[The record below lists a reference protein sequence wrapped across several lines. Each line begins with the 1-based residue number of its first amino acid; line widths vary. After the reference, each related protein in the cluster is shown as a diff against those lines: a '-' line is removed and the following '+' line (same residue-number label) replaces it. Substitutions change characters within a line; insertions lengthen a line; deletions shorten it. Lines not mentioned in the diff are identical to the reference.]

1 MNNQSI
7 EYSAFEKKIT
17 KSKRRSS
24 SPIPS
29 RIRLSAPT
37 KSAVSAPLTVAVAV
51 APAHQPAQRKRSA
64 VTKIL
69 SSLRKK
75 LKRKNSAASIEF
87 SYAERSL
94 NCSEL
99 RNRIERTRLERME
112 LQRKLFA
119 MEAKSKPRVQL
130 CRRTESTTKALK
142 QKELIQKRLKRR
154 SHEPMQHYHVA
165 ATIKLEA

>member
-29 RIRLSAPT
+29 RIRLSPPT
-37 KSAVSAPLTVAVAV
+37 RVSAPLAVAV
-51 APAHQPAQRKRSA
+51 APAHPQRKRSA

-99 RNRIERTRLERME
+99 RNRIERTRIERME

-130 CRRTESTTKALK
+130 CRRTESITKALQ

-154 SHEPMQHYHVA
+154 SHEPQLRYHVA
-165 ATIKLEA
+165 ATIQLEA

>member
-7 EYSAFEKKIT
+7 EYSAFEKNIT
-17 KSKRRSS
+17 KEKRRSS

-29 RIRLSAPT
+29 RIRLSPPT
-37 KSAVSAPLTVAVAV
+37 RVSAPLAVAV
-51 APAHQPAQRKRSA
+51 APAHPKRKRSA

-69 SSLRKK
+69 NSLRKK

-94 NCSEL
+94 SCAEL
-99 RNRIERTRLERME
+99 KGRIERTRLERME

-119 MEAKSKPRVQL
+119 METKSKPRAQL
-130 CRRTESTTKALK
+130 CRRSDSIIDALK

-154 SHEPMQHYHVA
+154 SHEPMQCYHVA
-165 ATIKLEA
+165 ATIQLNA